1 MPLMSPPDPAAD
13 FWSAGSL
20 PDVEQES
27 FLAALEPAEQAALR
41 ERGTVRRFASGA
53 ALFHE
58 QTVPSSVSILID
70 GRVKLTR
77 VTADGRDVLLAIRGP
92 GDVLGEQ
99 SAIEGE
105 PRSATAVALEPVEA
119 LNVTAADFISFVSRT
134 PSAATY
140 MMRLLSS
147 RLRDADD
154 KRVGFAAQDTLGRV
168 AARLVELGE
177 RYGAEH
183 SDGDGDPRRPA
194 HRPRDHA
201 GGPRRVDRNV
211 ARGRQP
217 RVADAAFAE
226 LGRDRA
232 ALDRD
237 PRPRR
242 AARPVGM
249 RRLAGLTGL
258 AGGRAVR
265 RRSRRHDGH
274 RQPQPAR
281 RRCPAGAGAQPD
293 RFPGRQRGHQ
303 LRRDLAGH
311 RDHHVVELSPD
322 DHGARRQSHAAD
334 AR

>member
-1 MPLMSPPDPAAD
+1 MPQIAPPPVPAGG
-13 FWSAGSL
+13 FRCAGSL

-41 ERGTVRRFASGA
+41 ERGTVRRFATGA

-58 QTVPSSVSILID
+58 QTVPSSVSILLD

-99 SAIEGE
+99 SAIDGE

-119 LNVTAADFISFVSRT
+119 LNLTAADFLSFVART

-140 MMRLLSS
+140 MMRLLSA

-183 SDGDGDPRRPA
+183 GDGDTTALRIDLAITQEDLAAWTGTSREGVSRALQTLRSLNWVETGRRSIVILDLDA
-194 HRPRDHA
+194 L
-201 GGPRRVDRNV
+201 
-211 ARGRQP
+211 RGRS
-217 RVADAAFAE
+217 A
-226 LGRDRA
+226 
-232 ALDRD
+232 
-237 PRPRR
+237 
-242 AARPVGM
+242 
-249 RRLAGLTGL
+249 
-258 AGGRAVR
+258 
-265 RRSRRHDGH
+265 
-274 RQPQPAR
+274 
-281 RRCPAGAGAQPD
+281 
-293 RFPGRQRGHQ
+293 
-303 LRRDLAGH
+303 
-311 RDHHVVELSPD
+311 
-322 DHGARRQSHAAD
+322 
-334 AR
+334 